1 MNEISQIG
9 KSQFVSYI
17 CSMRIIAFRR
27 LREFF
32 EEQKYA
38 DSEISL
44 RAWYQVAKTADW
56 ENSNDLKK
64 QFKNASIVGNTR
76 VVFNIKGNDYRLV
89 VAIDYEFQVIFIRF
103 VGTHKEYDKIDAK
116 TI

>member
-1 MNEISQIG
+1 
-9 KSQFVSYI
+9 
-17 CSMRIIAFRR
+17 MRIIAFRR